1 MRRDEHGACFL
12 RAAVLRLFCSFAAC
26 VPIAKFASA
35 RGMPSSEFLD
45 QHTSDVRHLSL
56 ILVSLILGYPVGRWL
71 H

>member
-1 MRRDEHGACFL
+1 
-12 RAAVLRLFCSFAAC
+12 
-26 VPIAKFASA
+26 VPIAKFAIA

-45 QHTSDVRHLSL
+45 HHTSDVRHLSL